1 MTVGTRLIAPLAVWM
16 ALGTWA
22 ADPLLAQVTLRGRVL
37 DDVSGQPLPGARV
50 LLLNRYNKVVG
61 YQVTDDDG
69 SFRFKPNNG
78 SRLRVEA
85 KAMSY
90 RPTITPVLWMVND
103 RDSAAVEIRLA
114 PHAVLIAPVEIVALS
129 APTTSAILENVVHR
143 GTRGFGLQITRQDIE
158 QRQPHRVTDILLEVP
173 GVYAARSGSS
183 GANDRSIYMGRALP
197 GIGGGACPVQV
208 FLDGMRATHD
218 NPASDVR
225 VDDLVTPQ
233 DIEVIEVFRGLGSIP
248 PEFLTNNARCG
259 VVAIWTKRSLEWKP

>member
-85 KAMSY
+85 KAMSF

-129 APTTSAILENVVHR
+129 APTTSAIAR
-143 GTRGFGLQITRQDIE
+143 
-158 QRQPHRVTDILLEVP
+158 
-173 GVYAARSGSS
+173 RSGAGSS
-183 GANDRSIYMGRALP
+183 IARRDDERLP
-197 GIGGGACPVQV
+197 SPA
-208 FLDGMRATHD
+208 
-218 NPASDVR
+218 PASSAKR
-225 VDDLVTPQ
+225 TTVT
-233 DIEVIEVFRGLGSIP
+233 
-248 PEFLTNNARCG
+248 A
-259 VVAIWTKRSLEWKP
+259 